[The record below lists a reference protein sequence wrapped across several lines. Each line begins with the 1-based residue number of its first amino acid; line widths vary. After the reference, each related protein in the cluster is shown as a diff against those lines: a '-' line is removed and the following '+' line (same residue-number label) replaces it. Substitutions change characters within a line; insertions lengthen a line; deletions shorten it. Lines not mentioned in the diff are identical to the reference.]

1 MLHCHWTI
9 KQLELALFTKS
20 QNYWANKE
28 ANKKEEI
35 LQRAAGL
42 LASVQALPRD
52 NVSQKYVI
60 LYLPTLYES
69 LAYKPPHNN
78 DLKDW

>member
-1 MLHCHWTI
+1 MNYKAI
-9 KQLELALFTKS
+9 KIGTLYRITKLLS
-20 QNYWANKE
+20 HKE
-28 ANKKEEI
+28 EEEI

-78 DLKDW
+78 DLKD